1 MHRPPSVHRTPSPC
15 IARHSQCIVR
25 RSFAPSAAYLHRTP
39 SPSIAHHSPSI
50 AAAAPRASP
59 AAPCIARRSRI
70 ARPFASPAAPVHRR
84 AAPVAS
90 PAAPSSPRSVHRPR
104 SLHRPPLLRASPAA
118 RSWYVTRR
126 SATRTAHMW
135 RVPGPF
141 ALHCRPARCSR
152 CAVAALLDLSRL
164 DAMHSCAHPWLLAQ
178 RGMTGLAAAKHGA
191 PLHGSTQSPA
201 RWPAQHT
208 FASPAPHPRRCRRL
222 CARRAGQ
229 IT

>member
-39 SPSIAHHSPSI
+39 SPSIAHHSRDI
-50 AAAAPRASP
+50 ARRPRASP
-59 AAPCIARRSRI
+59 PPRTSPTAPCIVRHSVHRLPPLCIAR
-70 ARPFASPAAPVHRR
+70 RPFASPAAP
-84 AAPVAS
+84 
-90 PAAPSSPRSVHRPR
+90 
-104 SLHRPPLLRASPAA
+104 LHRPPLLASSRRPLMVRNAAQCNPHCAYVARPGPVRAALPPGALFPL
-118 RSWYVTRR
+118 RRRGLTRLEPIR
-126 SATRTAHMW
+126 RHALLCASVVAGATRHDRPRGCKTW
-135 RVPGPF
+135 R
-141 ALHCRPARCSR
+141 A
-152 CAVAALLDLSRL
+152 
-164 DAMHSCAHPWLLAQ
+164 
-178 RGMTGLAAAKHGA
+178 
-191 PLHGSTQSPA
+191 LHGSTQSPA